1 MENNM
6 ETLKTEIADWLE
18 SLEDESVLLEIL
30 RIKNRMEVP
39 QVAEE
44 TAAYPVKDEFDE
56 RLADGIPVEEMT
68 RRTHA
73 YIESLPCEK

>member
-6 ETLKTEIADWLE
+6 ETLKTEIADWLK

-44 TAAYPVKDEFDE
+44 TTAYPVKDDFDE
-56 RLADGIPVEEMT
+56 R
-68 RRTHA
+68 
-73 YIESLPCEK
+73 KKQW

>member
-1 MENNM
+1 M
-6 ETLKTEIADWLE
+6 ETLKTKIADWLE

-30 RIKNRMEVP
+30 RIKNRMEVT

-56 RLADGIPVEEMT
+56 R
-68 RRTHA
+68 
-73 YIESLPCEK
+73 KKQW

>member
-6 ETLKTEIADWLE
+6 ETLKTEIADWLK

-30 RIKNRMEVP
+30 RIKNRMEVT

-44 TAAYPVKDEFDE
+44 PL
-56 RLADGIPVEEMT
+56 RIL
-68 RRTHA
+68 
-73 YIESLPCEK
+73 